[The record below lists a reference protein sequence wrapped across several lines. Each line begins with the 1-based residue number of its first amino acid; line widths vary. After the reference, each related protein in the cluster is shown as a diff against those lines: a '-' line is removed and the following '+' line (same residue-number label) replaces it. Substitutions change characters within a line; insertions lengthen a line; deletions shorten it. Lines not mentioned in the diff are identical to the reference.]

1 MAEQYWIGGFFVD
14 VSRNQITH
22 NKNSQSLPP
31 KALAVLN
38 YLAENQGQVVSQ
50 EDLLTH
56 VWKDTVVSPNT
67 LQRCIAQLRKALGD
81 DGKVQS
87 FIKTHAKRG
96 YSLECDVR
104 WQADDSAL
112 LTDKQEAQ
120 YKAEN
125 AIEVSDTPIKT
136 DEKKPIKW
144 LNLIAASI
152 LVLVVGILITNAYLS
167 KPTSQLTIKN
177 IRPLT
182 STDDRELASIYSPDG
197 NYVVFKRFPEVLC
210 INHLWAKNIKTQEE
224 FQLTKDLGSFDSISF
239 SDDGK
244 TLAFI
249 KADDCGKPVTQK
261 SCFQLQSL
269 DFGQALTSPQTPTT
283 HMECKNS
290 EITNT
295 KWINNDEILLF
306 QKHSNRWQL
315 ISYSISNNRS
325 KTLYALQYGNLIDY
339 DYSPSQNLIAL
350 TSVQND
356 GQFYIETL
364 KPDGHRISSHPIV
377 YPEEIPKFRY
387 IYPNFSALDS
397 QLIFSTGRQ
406 LFTLSYDGQITDI
419 SLPLDVAMSTPVFHP
434 DGKRM
439 LAIKGHYDSDVVSV
453 PLSQL
458 TNEDNISDITNLSYN
473 VLERST
479 FQENLARYQP
489 GGTLIA
495 YTSRRSGNSQVW
507 FTNGNGSQQLSHFP
521 MDTYVTGLIWSA
533 DGQSVLVN
541 VVSELKR
548 LYLDGRET
556 TIHLEQPVYSLFHW
570 DNDKQTVI
578 AMMRQQGVEKFVEI
592 NMANS
597 DIRVINDKSVAWA
610 HKSENGQLIYMDNI
624 DRFWQPG
631 AAEDQLITALDGQG
645 SDKGFIIKDN
655 VIYGINDNFQL
666 WSYALDD
673 KAFRLIGYLPN
684 TIDHIT
690 DIHQQQ
696 LLMTMRIAA
705 RKDVVELTLN

>member
-112 LTDKQEAQ
+112 LTDKQDEQ

-167 KPTSQLTIKN
+167 KPTSPLTIKN

-224 FQLTKDLGSFDSISF
+224 FQLTEDLGSFDSISF

-269 DFGQALTSPQTPTT
+269 DFGQALTSPQTPIT

-350 TSVQND
+350 TSVQSD

-387 IYPNFSALDS
+387 IYPNFSALDG

-507 FTNGNGSQQLSHFP
+507 LTNGDGSQQLSHFP
-521 MDTYVTGLIWSA
+521 MDTYVTGLVWSA

>member
-167 KPTSQLTIKN
+167 KPTSPLTIKN

-269 DFGQALTSPQTPTT
+269 DFGQALTSPQTPIT